1 MQQSIENIMESRRAE
16 MNVTAMFHG
25 RTACFGSFYSFCA
38 RDHALPS
45 LSAAVTGEALIPPA
59 APLLTLCLKVAIP
72 IAHSRHRTRR
82 RSLPHI
88 EKFSAEV
95 PEACSALVV
104 FAAIPN
110 RRGAKAAANPTTK
123 MTEQHRC
130 EAA

>member
-88 EKFSAEV
+88 EKFSAEEPV
-95 PEACSALVV
+95 ALSALAVSAV
-104 FAAIPN
+104 NPN
-110 RRGAKAAANPTTK
+110 KHGLTAVATVTTI
-123 MTEQHRC
+123 MTEQRRC
-130 EAA
+130 RAA